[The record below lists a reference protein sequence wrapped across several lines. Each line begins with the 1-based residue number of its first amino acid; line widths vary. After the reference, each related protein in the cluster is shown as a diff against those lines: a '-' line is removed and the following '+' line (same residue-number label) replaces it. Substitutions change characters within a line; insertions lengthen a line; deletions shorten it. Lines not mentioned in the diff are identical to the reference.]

1 MNIISSFRFVLL
13 ILIPLFLMTPLIGQ
27 STDRSGQVSLDMI
40 NIDSRLELFTD
51 NYLIDTLKDTRLV
64 MHEPEDKGPV
74 LYYDKPWEGLF
85 CGYTTVIKTEDKYQ
99 LYYRGLP
106 TVGGDGSEMEST
118 CYAES
123 PDGIHWQKPDL
134 GLYEISGTRQN
145 NATLAN
151 AKPVTHNFSPFLD
164 TRKDVESKYR
174 YKGLGGTE
182 KSGLIA
188 FASADGI
195 RWKKLQEEPVF
206 RQGKFDSQNVSF
218 WSESEQCYVC
228 YFRTWTKVGYK
239 GFRTVSRTTSKDFI
253 HWKTPVEMTY
263 GETQREHIY
272 INQTSPYFRAPH
284 IYVATAARFMPGRQ
298 VLTEEEAQQ
307 LNVSPNYFKDCSDVV
322 LMTSRGSNRYDRTF
336 MSAFINPGIGLQ
348 NWVSRS
354 NYPALNIVQTGPA
367 EMSIYVNKDYA
378 QPTSH
383 LNRYAIRLDGFV
395 SVYASYDGGEM
406 STKPLTFKGDHLVI
420 NFVTSAAGGIQVEIQ
435 DVNGDVIPGYSA
447 EESTILI
454 GNEIER
460 IVSWNKGTD
469 VGTLAGK
476 PVRLRFVMNDAH
488 LYSVR
493 FK

>member
-1 MNIISSFRFVLL
+1 MSTILSIHSRLL
-13 ILIPLFLMTPLIGQ
+13 ILIPFFWMTPLIGQ
-27 STDRSGQVSLDMI
+27 PANQSGQTSSEVI

-51 NYLIDTLKDTRLV
+51 YFLIDSLKNTQLV
-64 MHEPEDKGPV
+64 LHEPEDKGPV

-85 CGYTTVIKTEDKYQ
+85 CGYTTVIKCKDKYQ

-106 TVGGDGSEMEST
+106 IAGGDGRDVEST
-118 CYAES
+118 CYTES
-123 PDGIHWQKPDL
+123 ADGIHWQKPDL
-134 GLYEISGTRQN
+134 GLYEIYGTRQN
-145 NATLAN
+145 NVTLAN
-151 AKPVTHNFSPFLD
+151 ETPVSHNFSPFLD
-164 TRKDVESKYR
+164 TRQDVDPQYS
-174 YKGLGGTE
+174 YKALGGTE

-188 FASADGI
+188 YVSADGI
-195 RWKKLQEEPVF
+195 HWKKLQEEPVF
-206 RQGKFDSQNVSF
+206 REGKFDSQNVSF
-218 WSESEQCYVC
+218 WSENEQCYIC
-228 YFRTWTKVGYK
+228 YFRTWTKVGYS

-253 HWKTPVEMTY
+253 HWTTPVEMTY
-263 GETQREHIY
+263 GDTPREHIY

-298 VLTEEEAQQ
+298 VLTEEEAQR

-322 LMTSRGSNRYDRTF
+322 LMTSRGGNRYDRTF

-354 NYPALNIVQTGPA
+354 NYPALNIVQTGPT

-395 SVYASYDGGEM
+395 SVYAPYDGGEM
-406 STKPLTFKGDHLVI
+406 ITKPFTFKGNQLVI
-420 NFVTSAAGGIQVEIQ
+420 NFATSAAGGVQFEIQ
-435 DVNGDVIPGYSA
+435 DVSGEVIPGYSV

-469 VGTLAGK
+469 IGSLAGK

-488 LYSVR
+488 LYSIQ

>member
-1 MNIISSFRFVLL
+1 MNTISSIRFVLFFL
-13 ILIPLFLMTPLIGQ
+13 TPFLLMTSLIGQ
-27 STDRSGQVSLDMI
+27 PTNQSGQTFSEVI

-51 NYLIDTLKDTRLV
+51 HYLIDTLRNTQLV

-106 TVGGDGSEMEST
+106 NVDGDGSEMEST

-134 GLYEISGTRQN
+134 GLFEIHGTRQN

-164 TRKDVESKYR
+164 TRQDVDPQYS
-174 YKGLGGTE
+174 YKALGGTE

-188 FASADGI
+188 YVSADGI
-195 RWKKLQEEPVF
+195 HWKKLQEEAVF
-206 RQGKFDSQNVSF
+206 TKGKFDSQNVSF

-228 YFRTWTKVGYK
+228 YFRTWTKVGYS
-239 GFRTVSRTTSKDFI
+239 GYRTVSRTTSKDFI
-253 HWKTPVEMTY
+253 HWTTPVEMTY
-263 GETQREHIY
+263 GDTPREHIY
-272 INQTSPYFRAPH
+272 INQTSPYYRAPH
-284 IYVATAARFMPGRQ
+284 IYVATAARFMLGRQ

-322 LMTSRGSNRYDRTF
+322 LLTSRGGNRYDRTF

-354 NYPALNIVQTGPA
+354 NYPALNVVQTGPA

-395 SVYASYDGGEM
+395 SVHAPYDGGEM
-406 STKPLTFKGDHLVI
+406 ITKPFTFKGDHLVI
-420 NFVTSAAGGIQVEIQ
+420 NFITSAAGGVQVEIQ
-435 DVNGDVIPGYSA
+435 EANGKVLPGYSA

-460 IVSWNKGTD
+460 IVSWNKSTN

-476 PVRLRFVMNDAH
+476 PVRLRFVMKDAH
-488 LYSVR
+488 LYSIR
-493 FK
+493 FQ